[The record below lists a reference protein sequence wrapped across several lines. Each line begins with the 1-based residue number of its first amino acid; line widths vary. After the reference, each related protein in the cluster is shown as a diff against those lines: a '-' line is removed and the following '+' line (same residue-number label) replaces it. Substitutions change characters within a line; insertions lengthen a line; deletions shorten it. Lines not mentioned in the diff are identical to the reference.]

1 LRGAARAAALFL
13 HTGPRSRVDRGESTD
28 AVPEKENP
36 MHIPASHE
44 SSSTRSRAR
53 RGARSRRKSLAVGAA
68 LLASLL
74 GALVVPSTEAQSR
87 PAAIA
92 KGPITVDPR
101 LVGAVAVRATQDV
114 RVNDITEK
122 LVPSRLLRGDREFDG
137 NGPRITSSVTLAV
150 SPDKRSI
157 VAKIRFRAE
166 ETKSDWSTTEQEWE
180 RPIYTAPAGRTIA
193 SIEGA
198 VNEDGSFEPGASS
211 SVNFVSKKGGFQLLG
226 PTADFKEFLNKLTE
240 IVNKVI
246 QAEAQ
251 LNNRTEETQEV
262 KDYRKLIETIEQG
275 TAFLPEEENHVHLK
289 APDSG
294 PVRVFAIVGDT
305 GGPDISNDQNPK
317 DDTRINAITFKKL
330 RIRFQ

>member
-1 LRGAARAAALFL
+1 
-13 HTGPRSRVDRGESTD
+13 
-28 AVPEKENP
+28 
-36 MHIPASHE
+36 MQIPAVHE
-44 SSSTRSRAR
+44 SSPARRRAR
-53 RGARSRRKSLAVGAA
+53 RSSLALGGA
-68 LLASLL
+68 LLASMLTT
-74 GALVVPSTEAQSR
+74 LVVPSTEAQSR
-87 PAAIA
+87 PAVIA
-92 KGPITVDPR
+92 KGQLTPDPR
-101 LVGAVAVRATQDV
+101 LIRAVGLQATQDV
-114 RVNDITEK
+114 RLNDITEK

-157 VAKIRFRAE
+157 VAKIRFKAE

-180 RPIYTAPAGRTIA
+180 RPVYTAPAGRTIA

-211 SVNFVSKKGGFQLLG
+211 SVSFVSKKGGFQLLG

-240 IVNKVI
+240 IVDKII

-251 LNNRTEETQEV
+251 INNRTEETQEV
-262 KDYRKLIETIEQG
+262 KDYRRLMDAVEQG

-289 APDSG
+289 APESG